1 MSISDETFETDL
13 IGHYGGDNLLAS
25 IEAGVTALGKSP
37 ESVTIE
43 DLAPVDE
50 FHIGG
55 RPATIELCDR
65 LGVAAD
71 AQVLDVGCG
80 IGGAARFVAKTFN
93 CEVTGVDIA
102 PNYIDIARIL
112 TGWTGLEDSVG
123 YEAASALDMPFDE
136 ASFDHAI
143 QLHVAMNIEDKT
155 ALFSEVCRTL
165 RPGGS
170 FGVYD
175 IMHVGAG
182 EIDFPMPWAAD
193 ESMSFVRDLPT
204 YQAALEAAGFEISQ
218 LRNRG
223 EFAVDFFAAMKAKVA
238 QLGGPPPLG
247 LHLILGA
254 NAPAKLANMIS
265 AIQAGTIAPVEIICH
280 KPAAS

>member
-1 MSISDETFETDL
+1 MSIKGEAFETDL
-13 IGHYGGDNLLAS
+13 VGHYGGDDLLAS
-25 IEAGVTALGKSP
+25 IEAGVAALGKSP
-37 ESVTIE
+37 ENVTIE
-43 DLAPVDE
+43 VLAPVDE

-55 RPATIELCDR
+55 RPATIELCER
-65 LGVAAD
+65 LEVAAD

-93 CEVTGVDIA
+93 CEVTGVDLA
-102 PNYIDIARIL
+102 PNYIDIARVL
-112 TGWTGLEDSVG
+112 TGWTGLEDRVK
-123 YEAASALDMPFDE
+123 YEAASALDMPFEE
-136 ASFDHAI
+136 ACFDHAI
-143 QLHVAMNIEDKT
+143 QLHVAMNIENKT
-155 ALFSEVCRTL
+155 ALFSEVYRTL

-170 FGVYD
+170 LGVYD

-204 YQAALEAAGFEISQ
+204 YEAALEAAGFEVSQ

-223 EFAVDFFAAMKAKVA
+223 EFAVEFFDAMKAKVA

>member
-1 MSISDETFETDL
+1 MSIKDEALETDL
-13 IGHYGGDNLLAS
+13 LGHYGGGDLLAS
-25 IEAGVTALGKSP
+25 IEAGVAALGKSS
-37 ESVTIE
+37 ENVTIE

-55 RPATIELCDR
+55 RSATIELCER
-65 LGVAAD
+65 LEVTAD
-71 AQVLDVGCG
+71 SQVLDVGCG
-80 IGGAARFVAKTFN
+80 IGGATRFVAKTFN
-93 CEVTGVDIA
+93 CEVTGVDLA
-102 PNYIDIARIL
+102 PNYINIARVL
-112 TGWTGLEDSVG
+112 TGWTGLEDRIQ
-123 YEAASALDMPFDE
+123 YEAASALDMPFKE

-143 QLHVAMNIEDKT
+143 QLHVAMNIENKT
-155 ALFSEVCRTL
+155 ALFREVYRTL
-165 RPGGS
+165 RPGGR

-182 EIDFPMPWAAD
+182 EIDFPVPWAAD

-204 YQAALEAAGFEISQ
+204 YQAALEAAGFAISQ

-223 EFAVDFFAAMKAKVA
+223 EFAVEFFAAMKAKVA

-247 LHLILGA
+247 LHLIFGA

-265 AIQAGTIAPVEIICH
+265 AIQAGTVAPVEIICH
-280 KPAAS
+280 KRAAS